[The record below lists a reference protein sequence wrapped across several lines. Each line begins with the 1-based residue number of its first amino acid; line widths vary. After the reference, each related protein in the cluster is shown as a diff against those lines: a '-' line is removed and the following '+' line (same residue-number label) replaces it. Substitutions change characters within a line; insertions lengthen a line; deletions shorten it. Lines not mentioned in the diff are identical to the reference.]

1 MMRSFPVVSTFVLS
15 SFLLLTATAV
25 ESQIPGGSSAR
36 EIPTEVGRADARVD
50 AVIERANDHF
60 RKGKLNLEDNK
71 REIARDEFDKAVDEI
86 LMSGLDVRASQR
98 FQTFYLEL
106 CEKIYRAEVK
116 QWPPVPRSEHIKNPI
131 KSDEL
136 YVPPSL
142 ADPPS
147 KLVIPPQEPNKDS
160 DSNSNSV
167 TKIRARKGDTI
178 AKIAA
183 ARGLSADELSR
194 LNGIAANAEL
204 QAGQEIKLP
213 IIKTETGLLQ
223 TNMSGHREN
232 YKASLEKL
240 LALYQE
246 SEKRAENRLAQVKKL
261 YDEKLLFQPDLDQAQ
276 KAVDDA
282 KEKVADVRAQ
292 ITTADDQIRQ
302 AENAARQQQIKQAR
316 DRERADEL
324 IGPKPAQSANG
335 AIPVVMKWFQDHLH
349 DPYSARYVHWSRV
362 VKGLYQGEPYWIVT
376 VRIRA
381 KNAFNA
387 YRLSDYIFY
396 IRHNRVVYFNA
407 D

>member
-131 KSDEL
+131 KGAEL
-136 YVPPSL
+136 YIPPSS
-142 ADPPS
+142 ADAS
-147 KLVIPPQEPNKDS
+147 
-160 DSNSNSV
+160 
-167 TKIRARKGDTI
+167 